1 MNAKI
6 REKLHNYM
14 EDLAD
19 DALDKIYGSRE
30 EYCRCDKCRLD
41 VLSRVLNRMPPK
53 YVVTQKGGAF
63 VKLQCLEAQFKAD
76 ITREAVKALDLV
88 ALAPRH

>member
-14 EDLAD
+14 EDLAED
-19 DALDKIYGSRE
+19 VLEEIYSKHK
-30 EYCRCDKCRLD
+30 EYCQCDKCRLD
-41 VLSRVLNRMPPK
+41 VLSRILNRVPPK
-53 YVVTQKGGAF
+53 YVVTLKGGAF
-63 VKLQCLEAQFKAD
+63 TKLQGLELQFRAD

-88 ALAPRH
+88 ALTPRH